1 MPDPIPDAEQLT
13 VRFAQQLDEL
23 ASDPLPASVQRAAER
38 SLLNVLGTAIGAA
51 RHEGVDILVAT
62 AREVGG
68 APTHSAPGR
77 REQVDA
83 LWACTITGFAAH
95 VDDFDDTH
103 LDTVIHPGAAVLGP
117 ALTAAAERRS
127 SGAEALRAVA
137 VGIEAQLRVGQAMS
151 PWHYDDGWHITGTCG
166 VIGAAVTAGLLLELS
181 ADQMANA
188 LGTAASQTLG
198 QREAFGTMIK
208 GFHPGKASANGLLAA
223 RLAAE
228 GFTGP
233 TDVFEDPRGYF
244 RALSPGGVAIER
256 MLDGLG
262 ERWELM
268 ANTFKPY
275 PCGIVSHP
283 AIDAGIELSTE
294 VPRAQDVARIDARV
308 HPLVLDLAGNRHPED
323 GLAAR
328 FSTPHGI
335 VVGLLDGHVDL
346 DSYTDA
352 RAVDTTVR
360 ELRER
365 VRLIP
370 DEDAGRD
377 ETVVTITLGDG
388 REVSSHITHAQ
399 GSLARPLTDEEL
411 QDKVRSLIEPVLPG
425 NTSAV
430 IDAVGSLVE
439 APSIAALLS
448 AITTTS
454 ETGR

>member
-13 VRFAQQLDEL
+13 LRFARQLHQL
-23 ASDPLPASVQRAAER
+23 ASEPLPASVQRAAER

-51 RHEGVDILVAT
+51 RHEGADILVAT
-62 AREVGG
+62 AQEVGG
-68 APTHSAPGR
+68 APRHPVPGR
-77 REQVDA
+77 REQLDA
-83 LWACTITGFAAH
+83 LWACTTTGFAAH

-117 ALTAAAERRS
+117 ALIVASERRS

-166 VIGAAVTAGLLLELS
+166 VIGAAVTAGLLLGLPPEQL
-181 ADQMANA
+181 ANA

-233 TDVFEDPRGYF
+233 TDVFEDARGYF
-244 RALSPGGVAIER
+244 RALSPGGVAAQR

-262 ERWELM
+262 ERWELT

-283 AIDAGIELSTE
+283 AIDAAIALSSQLPGPDAIHRIE
-294 VPRAQDVARIDARV
+294 ARV
-308 HPLVLDLAGNRHPED
+308 HPLVLDLAGTPRPEG

-335 VVGLLDGHVDL
+335 AAGLLDGHVHL
-346 DSYTDA
+346 GSYTDA
-352 RAVDTTVR
+352 RSADATVR

-365 VRLIP
+365 VTLVA
-370 DEDAGRD
+370 DEDIARD
-377 ETVVTITLGDG
+377 EAWLTVTLTGD
-388 REVSSHITHAQ
+388 RRLHAHVDHAR
-399 GSLARPLTDEEL
+399 GSLARPLTDGEL
-411 QDKVRSLIEPVLPG
+411 EDKVRSLVEPVLSGATP
-425 NTSAV
+425 AV
-430 IDAVGSLVE
+430 VDAVNTLDE
-439 APSIAALLS
+439 APSIAPLLA
-448 AITTTS
+448 AITPTAEAS
-454 ETGR
+454 